1 MNRKLLDPF
10 EPEYPEAIEACIDDE
25 YATKCSFSHHGSL
38 LATARSDGRCFIWDM
53 DTLTVLRKLD
63 HGEAALMGVSWSRS
77 GRHILTYDEVG
88 VCILWDL
95 YTGAARTRV
104 EFSSAIACARVHP
117 RNACKFVV
125 CPVRE
130 APSLVTA
137 GAEDDDA
144 APPSVAP
151 IRISG
156 EAVDQKTKA
165 AAATCCCFG
174 KKGVYMF
181 FGTSKGALHAVHSTT
196 LALTC
201 SEKLSGSTLTTVERN
216 PRGTD
221 VVTGSM
227 DRILRVCEV
236 HLPGQDERRPRP
248 AAADEAPS
256 ITVTTKIQDIVNRV
270 HWAHAMFSSSGDYI
284 VSGIQHK
291 AEHNIYVWDKLSGS
305 LVKMLTGP
313 NELLEDCAVHPLR
326 PIYAS
331 VSTFGIIYMW
341 TRVPQ
346 QRWNAFTPGFK
357 ELEENI
363 DYVEPE
369 DLFDRRLV
377 LDNGVVVDC
386 ERERA
391 EHEKRAGATFDGSE
405 MDVDVDITDNDPLFS
420 DSGSE
425 SEDEGFV
432 LPVTVELDS
441 GLSVSEMQSE
451 VRADP
456 SDHSEEPPVDAGR
469 TIVEC

>member
-10 EPEYPEAIEACIDDE
+10 EPEYPEAIEACMDDE
-25 YATKCSFSHHGSL
+25 YATKCSFSHHGSQ

-53 DTLTVLRKLD
+53 DTLTVQRKLD

-77 GRHILTYDEVG
+77 GRHILTYDEEG

-95 YTGAARTRV
+95 YNGTVRTRV
-104 EFSSAIACARVHP
+104 EFGSAIACARVHP
-117 RNACKFVV
+117 RNAYKFVV

-137 GAEDDDA
+137 GDDA
-144 APPSVAP
+144 VTPPSVAP

-156 EAVDQKTKA
+156 ETVDLKTKA

-174 KKGVYMF
+174 KKGVYIF
-181 FGTSKGALHAVHSTT
+181 FGTAKGALHAVHSTT
-196 LALTC
+196 LAVAC
-201 SEKLSGSTLTTVERN
+201 STKLSGSTLTTVERN

-236 HLPGQDERRPRP
+236 HLPGQDDRRSRP
-248 AAADEAPS
+248 AAADITPS

-270 HWAHAMFSSSGDYI
+270 HWAHALFSSSGDYI
-284 VSGIQHK
+284 VSGSQHR
-291 AEHNIYVWDKLSGS
+291 ADHNIYIWDKHTGA

-363 DYVEPE
+363 EYVEPE
-369 DLFDRRLV
+369 NLFDRRMV
-377 LDNGVVVDC
+377 LDNGVVVDY
-386 ERERA
+386 ELERA
-391 EHEKRAGATFDGSE
+391 KNEKCADATVDESE
-405 MDVDVDITDNDPLFS
+405 MDVDVDVTDNDPLFS
-420 DSGSE
+420 DSDSE

-432 LPVTVELDS
+432 LPVTVEIDS
-441 GLSVSEMQSE
+441 TLLEAEEPSE

-456 SDHSEEPPVDAGR
+456 SVHGEEPFIEPGR